1 MASRR
6 QIESNQPAA
15 SRPFPGIAG
24 SGKSELPDQHA
35 ATRRQVMT
43 SALKIGA
50 SVAAGASLWLPNS
63 AKATTFDHWVWQFWS
78 TAEAAGISRGVYE
91 QAFAGVQPDAE
102 VIRLAN
108 RQPEFSKPI
117 WAYLASAV
125 SNTRIENGL
134 DQIKSNARALHE
146 IEQRYGV
153 SKYICVAIWGME
165 SSYGAVLKNKKI
177 VRPTIRSLATLAY
190 QGGPR
195 QGFGREQLIA
205 ALKIL
210 QRGDVSPA
218 NMYGSWAGAMGHTQF
233 IPTTYNAYAVDFDG
247 DGRRN
252 IWTSIPDALGS
263 TANYLKASGWRS
275 GETWGYEVAIP
286 SGFDYALADE
296 TTERTVLDWVHF
308 GLRRTRQ
315 RQFPRADDRATL
327 ILPAG
332 ARGPAFLMLTN
343 FSVIKRYNNA
353 TSYALGVGHLADRL
367 LGAPSF
373 EQPWPVDDQPL
384 ARLQVEEMQ
393 RLLAQRGFS
402 PGGVDGRVGP
412 MTRAAVRSFQR
423 SVGLAADGYPTNALL
438 SRLRGG

>member
-1 MASRR
+1 MAFQRMSR
-6 QIESNQPAA
+6 SNP
-15 SRPFPGIAG
+15 PFLMPFDEPKAG
-24 SGKSELPDQHA
+24 GAL
-35 ATRRQVMT
+35 TRRHFT
-43 SALKIGA
+43 TAALQLGA
-50 SVAAGASLWLPNS
+50 GGAVAAACGLPSPALASDF
-63 AKATTFDHWVWQFWS
+63 ATDFANWVRHFWPV
-78 TAEAAGISRGVYE
+78 AEAAGISRPVYE
-91 QAFAGVQPDAE
+91 RAFAGIQLDPE

-108 RQPEFSKPI
+108 RQPEFTKPI
-117 WAYLASAV
+117 WDYLASAV
-125 SNTRIENGL
+125 SKTRLENGL
-134 DQIKSNARALHE
+134 GHLQANARVLHQ

-165 SSYGAVLKNKKI
+165 SSYGAVLRNKKI

-190 QGGPR
+190 QGGAR
-195 QGFGREQLIA
+195 QSFGREQLIA

-252 IWTSIPDALGS
+252 IWTSIPDALAS
-263 TANYLKASGWRS
+263 TANYLNASGWRS

-286 SGFDYALADE
+286 PGFDYALADE
-296 TTERTVLDWVHF
+296 VTERTVLDWVYL

-315 RQFPRADDRATL
+315 RQFPRAEDQATL

-332 ARGPAFLMLTN
+332 ARGPAFLMLKN

-367 LGAPSF
+367 LGAPGF
-373 EQPWPVDDQPL
+373 ERPWPVDDQPL
-384 ARLQVEEMQ
+384 TRAEVSEMQ
-393 RLLAQRGFS
+393 QLLGLRGFS

-412 MTRAAVRSFQR
+412 MTRAALRGFQR
-423 SVGLAADGYPTNALL
+423 SVGLAADGYPTGSLL